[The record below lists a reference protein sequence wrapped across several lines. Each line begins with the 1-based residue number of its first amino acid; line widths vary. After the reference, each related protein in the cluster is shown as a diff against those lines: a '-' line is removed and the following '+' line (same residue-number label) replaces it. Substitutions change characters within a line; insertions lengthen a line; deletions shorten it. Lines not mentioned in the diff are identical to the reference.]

1 MRHCIG
7 TYVGRCRRGESSV
20 WTMQLE
26 TPTQQRRVL
35 TIEVDMRRRKINCA
49 RRRANARP
57 SDAERAILAQWAEQE
72 GIAML
77 ER

>member
-1 MRHCIG
+1 
-7 TYVGRCRRGESSV
+7 
-20 WTMQLE
+20 MQLE

-35 TIEVDMRRRKINCA
+35 TIEVDMKRRKINCA

-72 GIAML
+72 GIGML
-77 ER
+77 D